1 VASVSLILALISW
14 LIVIIRGDVIIRG
27 WVITLIKMVLI
38 SVLWCYSLIVRWSGK
53 VLLNVINLISFKPG
67 IIIYNIGRVDDIN
80 QGFRFI

>member
-27 WVITLIKMVLI
+27 WVITLIEMVLI